1 MNTEISP
8 NLNQQKCIDNLEGQI
23 MVLAGPGTGKT
34 FTIIKRIENIL
45 RSGCLPEKI
54 LCLTFSDAA
63 AGEMQQRLVK
73 EIGICASCVNVYT
86 YHSFCNDIIK
96 QHPEQFELM
105 NDVELV
111 DETRKR
117 TFVKE
122 AIDETNPVFYRTKFG
137 DAYFFINEILDRINL
152 IKKNRVTKQQYFD
165 SINTNP
171 DWQPRLIS
179 MIAEQKQKE
188 LAGKSTTTLQK
199 NIETLKTK

>member
-137 DAYFFINEILDRINL
+137 DAYFFINVVLPEPKNPVIKSIFTILFFLLFWQRYYNKKMIL
-152 IKKNRVTKQQYFD
+152 ILCQ
-165 SINTNP
+165 NT
-171 DWQPRLIS
+171 
-179 MIAEQKQKE
+179 
-188 LAGKSTTTLQK
+188 
-199 NIETLKTK
+199 